1 MTDVLDGDTARAGIA
16 RREFLTATA
25 GAAVAAVGVGTSDM
39 VLAQAAPPA
48 VTPEPLPATKAILVE
63 RLPGGILMVGIDRPE
78 AKNLL
83 DPGMLIGLGKAWY
96 QLEHD
101 DELRVAVLYAKGP
114 DFVSGL
120 DGPAFAGAV
129 RAGQYPPKDP
139 EFRSPVNTR
148 PPFRAKPLVVAVQ
161 GATRTVGHELM
172 LSGDI
177 RVAAS
182 DTVFSQHEVTFG
194 VFAFG
199 GATIRF
205 PHEAGWGNAMRYML
219 TGDTWTAEEAYRLGL
234 VQEVTP
240 LGEQLDRAV
249 ESAKKIA
256 AAAPLGVRAT
266 LASARRALSG
276 DDAAFAELGPAAV
289 KIIQSDDARE
299 YVKAVKE
306 KRQPVFQGR

>member
-1 MTDVLDGDTARAGIA
+1 
-16 RREFLTATA
+16 
-25 GAAVAAVGVGTSDM
+25 
-39 VLAQAAPPA
+39 
-48 VTPEPLPATKAILVE
+48 
-63 RLPGGILMVGIDRPE
+63 
-78 AKNLL
+78 
-83 DPGMLIGLGKAWY
+83 
-96 QLEHD
+96 
-101 DELRVAVLYAKGP
+101 
-114 DFVSGL
+114 
-120 DGPAFAGAV
+120 
-129 RAGQYPPKDP
+129 
-139 EFRSPVNTR
+139 
-148 PPFRAKPLVVAVQ
+148 
-161 GATRTVGHELM
+161 
-172 LSGDI
+172 
-177 RVAAS
+177 
-182 DTVFSQHEVTFG
+182 
-194 VFAFG
+194 
-199 GATIRF
+199 
-205 PHEAGWGNAMRYML
+205 ML